1 MGIIHAPGLWS
12 FVYSTNFQIKQI
24 PASNIFLGNINT
36 FSIKPKKIINL
47 FSLRSR
53 YRRLANRKKLI
64 LPLGNYIKTLKE
76 HNFLINVQ
84 FNSVRNDGVSTS
96 YRRLIGVET
105 TSCVYWASSFISC
118 FTSVLISIDT
128 FFYNILEL
136 HSKLSEKDFRRDF
149 PF

>member
-76 HNFLINVQ
+76 HNFLIDVQ
-84 FNSVRNDGVSTS
+84 LNSVRNNGVSMPVML
-96 YRRLIGVET
+96 YRHLIGVV
-105 TSCVYWASSFISC
+105 CLLGQFLYLLFYISFNISR
-118 FTSVLISIDT
+118 
-128 FFYNILEL
+128 YNFLQYCRI
-136 HSKLSEKDFRRDF
+136 F
-149 PF
+149 

>member
-53 YRRLANRKKLI
+53 YRRLAKRKKLI
-64 LPLGNYIKTLKE
+64 LPLGNYMKNFLE
-76 HNFLINVQ
+76 HNFLSNVQ
-84 FNSVRNDGVSTS
+84 FSKCEMMVSKYGYLMLPRAFPGKVIS
-96 YRRLIGVET
+96 DIDFKYEVVVQ
-105 TSCVYWASSFISC
+105 CVVPF
-118 FTSVLISIDT
+118 VK
-128 FFYNILEL
+128 ILMQVPVVY
-136 HSKLSEKDFRRDF
+136 K
-149 PF
+149 